1 MVQQHQEPYSSPLK
15 GVCIRSRI
23 WINQFRGLLHKLFP
37 PGPYPYVASGPG
49 TIAIPQFSPHQMS
62 FPPPLGTVAVRASS
76 SRDSRLEGDGRGGTK
91 TSRARRVEPEQQLH
105 KRGVCTNCPLPIL
118 EIKRSTDGRLG
129 TISRCEDCV
138 TLFVW
143 HSMHFDELEKE

>member
-1 MVQQHQEPYSSPLK
+1 MSTRLQEE
-15 GVCIRSRI
+15 V
-23 WINQFRGLLHKLFP
+23 GLESVESE
-37 PGPYPYVASGPG
+37 YVG
-49 TIAIPQFSPHQMS
+49 IH
-62 FPPPLGTVAVRASS
+62 L
-76 SRDSRLEGDGRGGTK
+76 
-91 TSRARRVEPEQQLH
+91 TSDRNREQQLH

-143 HSMHFDELEKE
+143 HSKHFDELEKE